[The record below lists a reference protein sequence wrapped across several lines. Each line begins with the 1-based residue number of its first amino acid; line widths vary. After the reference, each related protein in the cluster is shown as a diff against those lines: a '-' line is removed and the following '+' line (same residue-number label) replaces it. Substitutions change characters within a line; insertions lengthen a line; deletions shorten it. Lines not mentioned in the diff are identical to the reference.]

1 MPRRNFFHCRRSVRR
16 FEQRGRSRQAAAG
29 DPIFALQPLDERRR
43 ERVLAL
49 LKRHS
54 EQTGSAV
61 ADALLAAIEADP
73 ETAWGRFTHLIPRD
87 YARVLEIHE
96 VARSE
101 GRDPDGDHAW
111 SQILE
116 VTRG

>member
-1 MPRRNFFHCRRSVRR
+1 M
-16 FEQRGRSRQAAAG
+16 
-29 DPIFALQPLDERRR
+29 
-43 ERVLAL
+43 LAL

-61 ADALLAAIEADP
+61 AESLLAAIAADP
-73 ETAWGRFTHLIPRD
+73 EATWGRFTHLIPRD

-96 VARSE
+96 VARKE
-101 GRDPDGDHAW
+101 GRDPDGDRAW